1 MYRHYI
7 IYIIVYLYISILHLE
22 LSIGICGIH
31 IDHPSGSQ
39 LCSVSGIS
47 HVKYGYHSTTFYE
60 HYISLHIYIFNT
72 YKQVYVS
79 SLCFIIYI
87 YIYICIMYIYIYIF
101 YTYEHDISLYETW
114 YKHTT
119 FYGLQGYEYPGA
131 QCVASGL
138 RLPQRGGARSQ
149 RAPQTCAGGARARR
163 RAWLGDGRSPIF
175 LGFSVEKLVMTSGF
189 WVRTGNEED
198 VNFRKWWNR
207 KGVLR
212 L

>member
-1 MYRHYI
+1 MGIILQHSMNIIFHYI
-7 IYIIVYLYISILHLE
+7 Y
-22 LSIGICGIH
+22 
-31 IDHPSGSQ
+31 
-39 LCSVSGIS
+39 
-47 HVKYGYHSTTFYE
+47 
-60 HYISLHIYIFNT
+60 IYIFNT

-87 YIYICIMYIYIYIF
+87 YIHMYNVYIYSTHMNMIF
-101 YTYEHDISLYETW
+101 PYMKHDIN
-114 YKHTT
+114 TT

-189 WVRTGNEED
+189 
-198 VNFRKWWNR
+198 
-207 KGVLR
+207 
-212 L
+212 